1 MTELWQRVCG
11 LTILAHLVF
20 NINSVNHAPYT
31 NLSNSDSPSPTSG
44 TSSIGSI
51 TIYTLFRH
59 RDSITLQNSKHND
72 NTLQLRQTKYV
83 KIFVNKHL
91 YARGSS
97 IKRTT
102 KSMLMKSLQKCPRP
116 QSHSTSQSLWFLMPR
131 TRSCRF
137 LSRTLSNEPFILF
150 NAIDMLYVVVGC

>member
-59 RDSITLQNSKHND
+59 RDSITLQNSKHKD
-72 NTLQLRQTKYV
+72 TLRQYV
-83 KIFVNKHL
+83 TVKADEI
-91 YARGSS
+91 R
-97 IKRTT
+97 
-102 KSMLMKSLQKCPRP
+102 
-116 QSHSTSQSLWFLMPR
+116 
-131 TRSCRF
+131 
-137 LSRTLSNEPFILF
+137 
-150 NAIDMLYVVVGC
+150 

>member
-59 RDSITLQNSKHND
+59 RDSITYYKTV
-72 NTLQLRQTKYV
+72 NTKT
-83 KIFVNKHL
+83 H
-91 YARGSS
+91 
-97 IKRTT
+97 
-102 KSMLMKSLQKCPRP
+102 
-116 QSHSTSQSLWFLMPR
+116 
-131 TRSCRF
+131 
-137 LSRTLSNEPFILF
+137 
-150 NAIDMLYVVVGC
+150 